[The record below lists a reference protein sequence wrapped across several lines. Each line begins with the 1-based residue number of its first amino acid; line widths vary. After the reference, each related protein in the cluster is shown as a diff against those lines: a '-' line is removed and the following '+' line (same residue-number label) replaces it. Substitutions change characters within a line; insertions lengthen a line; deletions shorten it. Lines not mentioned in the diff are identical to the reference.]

1 MVDSTKYVNAV
12 QSFVEIAAPTAPRE
26 KKDQS
31 KAEKPQATINK
42 DD

>member
-26 KKDQS
+26 KKDQG